1 MTTFFP
7 HAILSLRIEKGLSQK
22 DAAAEL
28 GISPALLS
36 HSEKGIRECG
46 IDFLCRCADFYDV
59 TTDFLLGRSAER
71 RKSDVTVQA
80 PSSSEGLSESE
91 EYKQQLIG
99 TVSMLFD
106 TLSDSRTAEFTKGV
120 NTYLSAALYKALRYY
135 KRPELFLRDKSSI
148 SDKQFPDILTCLM
161 AMAEMKMK
169 LESAK
174 LPRSV
179 SESPPSDTP
188 DEVRS
193 LMRDVE
199 LYCHAIQ

>member
-1 MTTFFP
+1 MTSFFP

-36 HSEKGIRECG
+36 HYEKGIRECG
-46 IDFLCRCADFYDV
+46 LDFLCRCADFYDV

-71 RKSDVTVQA
+71 HKSTLASQPA
-80 PSSSEGLSESE
+80 SSSLGTSEND
-91 EYKQQLIG
+91 EYKQQLVG

-106 TLSDSRTAEFTKGV
+106 MLSENPATEFTKGV

-169 LESAK
+169 LESGK
-174 LPRSV
+174 LPRSI
-179 SESPPSDTP
+179 SETPPSDTS